1 MAGWRV
7 NVLPRSANDNSG
19 SAIPLVDVRKKISNF
34 TLCLVAEPGD
44 RMVLEQVFKN
54 PRSLVISC
62 RSRTVFAVRLYF
74 YTFAALQRVDL
85 FIVQPVDLNLL
96 N

>member
-1 MAGWRV
+1 VAGRRV
-7 NVLPRSANDNSG
+7 SVLSHSANDNSG
-19 SAIPLVDVRKKISNF
+19 SARRIVDVRTKFSNF
-34 TLCLVAEPGD
+34 TLCLVAEAGD
-44 RMVLEQVFKN
+44 RKVLEQVFKN